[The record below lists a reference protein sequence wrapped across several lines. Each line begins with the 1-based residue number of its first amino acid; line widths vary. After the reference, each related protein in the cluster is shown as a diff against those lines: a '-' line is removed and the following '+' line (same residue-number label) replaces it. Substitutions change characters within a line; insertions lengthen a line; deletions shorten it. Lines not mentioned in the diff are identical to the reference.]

1 MKTNLLLPIAGNGQR
16 FIDAGYTSPKP
27 LIEINGKTILDRSLE
42 SVKLD
47 NCNLIFIIREDHV
60 KDHNL
65 NLVLRSRYKDCIMV
79 IIPGLT
85 DGALSTCLLAKEH
98 IDNDEPLMI
107 FTPDCYF
114 EPQVDPDNIHK
125 RFDGMV
131 CVFESDSPAH
141 SYVRLMYK
149 LQDDTDPEDYV
160 CDVAEKEVISNLAI
174 GGLYYWKKGSNFVKY
189 GSEMIERNE
198 RVNGEFY
205 IAPVFN
211 RFIENGRHVGI
222 DRNTRHDIL
231 GTPEDLEANKWT

>member
-16 FIDAGYTSPKP
+16 FIDAGYSVPKP

-42 SVKLD
+42 SVKID
-47 NCNLIFIIREDHV
+47 NCNLIFIIREDHC
-60 KDHNL
+60 KEHNL
-65 NLVLRSRYKDCIMV
+65 NLVLRSKYKDCKIV

-98 IDNDEPLMI
+98 IDNDEPLII

-114 EPQVDPDNIHK
+114 EPQIDPEKIDEEL
-125 RFDGMV
+125 DGMV

-141 SYVRLMYK
+141 SYVLLDK
-149 LQDDTDPEDYV
+149 EYV
-160 CDVAEKEVISNLAI
+160 SDIAEKEVISNLAI
-174 GGLYYWKKGSNFVKY
+174 GGLYYWKKGSNFVKC

-198 RVNGEFY
+198 RVKGEFY

-211 RFIENGRHVGI
+211 KFIEKGRHVGI
-222 DRNTRHDIL
+222 DRNTRHDIM
-231 GTPEDLEANKWT
+231 GTPEDLEKLK

>member
-16 FIDAGYTSPKP
+16 FIDAGYSVPKP

-42 SVKLD
+42 SVKID
-47 NCNLIFIIREDHV
+47 NCNLIFIIREDHC
-60 KDHNL
+60 KEHNL
-65 NLVLRSRYKDCIMV
+65 NLVLRSKYKDCKIV

-98 IDNDEPLMI
+98 IDNDEPLII

-114 EPQVDPDNIHK
+114 EPQIDPEKIDEEL
-125 RFDGMV
+125 DGMV

-141 SYVRLMYK
+141 SYVLLDK
-149 LQDDTDPEDYV
+149 EYV
-160 CDVAEKEVISNLAI
+160 SDIAEKEVISNLAI

-198 RVNGEFY
+198 RVKGEFY

-211 RFIENGRHVGI
+211 KFIEKGRHVGI
-222 DRNTRHDIL
+222 DRNTRHDIM
-231 GTPEDLEANKWT
+231 GTPEDLEKLK